1 MFCPCEFGVET
12 PMRLVSERQAHCSPA
27 GWRVRHPCGSLLV
40 LGRAPG
46 SAGVVGVAGVVG
58 AVGAGVVFGVGG
70 WTPLGFG
77 LAGCVTGGGVCAPGG
92 VVCCVCANAIGEA
105 SKSAAAVKASVRFIG
120 ILRGAPSHPEPTS
133 PRPRGFRE
141 KPYHSAIPTH
151 AHASKASAACA

>member
-1 MFCPCEFGVET
+1 MLRRLCYSMILSLSISSIFGQSNL
-12 PMRLVSERQAHCSPA
+12 PKN
-27 GWRVRHPCGSLLV
+27 
-40 LGRAPG
+40 
-46 SAGVVGVAGVVG
+46 GVIVHFDAQHKPYLQYH
-58 AVGAGVVFGVGG
+58 GVVFGVGG

-77 LAGCVTGGGVCAPGG
+77 LAGCVTGGAVCAPGG

-141 KPYHSAIPTH
+141 EPYHSAIPTH